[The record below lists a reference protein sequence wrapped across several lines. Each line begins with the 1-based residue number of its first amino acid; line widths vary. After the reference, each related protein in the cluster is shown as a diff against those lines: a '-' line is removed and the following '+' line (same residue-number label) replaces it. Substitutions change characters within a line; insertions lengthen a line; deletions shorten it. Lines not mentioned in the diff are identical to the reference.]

1 MVTCT
6 MLDNNIGTNEPV
18 PTKKP
23 TTDLEAN
30 LGIQEKVNKNQYT
43 FAWFTAKGQKKEK
56 IIVIVSK
63 REDDK
68 NLYDF
73 KEENG
78 N

>member
-43 FAWFTAKGQKKEK
+43 FAWFTAKKKKNNCYSRLVKEK
-56 IIVIVSK
+56 MKI
-63 REDDK
+63 K
-68 NLYDF
+68 NLYD
-73 KEENG
+73 
-78 N
+78 

>member
-6 MLDNNIGTNEPV
+6 MLDNNIGTNDPV

-43 FAWFTAKGQKKEK
+43 FAWFTARKKK
-56 IIVIVSK
+56 K
-63 REDDK
+63 
-68 NLYDF
+68 
-73 KEENG
+73 
-78 N
+78 